1 MQGVVISVSLSSV
14 RREGGCEQK
23 EKEAKNSLEHF
34 YFYGDLVAEFHTFGE

>member
-23 EKEAKNSLEHF
+23 RKEGKNLLEHF